1 MSTNKSVSKFSNC
14 YGCGVCSITCPV
26 NAISFT
32 IKDGFFHISV
42 DNSVC
47 IDCGKCLK
55 TCSYNLFSSP
65 LQSEIFGSYSAWS
78 RNEETRFTS
87 TSGGILYEISK
98 SAIARGYKVLGVRYD
113 YSKNIA
119 KHFIFDSF
127 EDLALATGSKY
138 IQSYTLEALVELTMT
153 DKYVVIGLPCMIA
166 SLRRYIES
174 RNLQANFFLIDFFCH
189 GVPSYTFYWKYL
201 DYLRYQIGDIS
212 SIKFRSKRCGWQNS
226 TSIEAVG
233 SKGEYFRMMSKGDIF
248 FNFFLRN
255 RCLNPVCYDSCH
267 FKATSSL
274 ADIRVGDFWG
284 TKYSKNNQGI
294 NSVLTF
300 TPKGEELLSHIQ
312 DSCVI
317 NKEPITEV
325 LRGQM
330 KTNAVRSKSYNLV
343 SILLSKNYPLR
354 LIAFLADIIDDT
366 ASLPKRFLYYWHRLP
381 YKIHLKK

>member
-32 IKDGFFHISV
+32 LKDGYFHISV
-42 DNSVC
+42 DDSLC
-47 IDCGKCLK
+47 IDCGKCLR
-55 TCSYNLFSSP
+55 TCSYELFSSP
-65 LQSEIFGSYSAWS
+65 LQSKVCGSYSAWS
-78 RNEETRFTS
+78 RDDETRYTS

-98 SAIARGYKVLGVRYD
+98 SAISSGYKIVGVRYD

-119 KHFIFDSF
+119 KHFIFDSID
-127 EDLALATGSKY
+127 ELALATGSKY
-138 IQSYTLEALVELTMT
+138 IQSYTLDALVELTTT

-174 RNLQANFFLIDFFCH
+174 KNLQSNFILIDFFCH
-189 GVPSYTFYWKYL
+189 GVPSYAFYWKYL
-201 DYLRYQIGDIS
+201 DYLRNQIGDIS
-212 SIKFRSKRCGWQNS
+212 SIKFRSKRKGWQRS
-226 TSIEAVG
+226 TSIEAIG
-233 SKGEYFRMMSKGDIF
+233 SKGEYFRMMSEGDIF

-284 TKYSKNNQGI
+284 TKYSKNDQGI
-294 NSVLTF
+294 NSVLSF
-300 TPKGEELLSHIQ
+300 TSKGEELLSHIQ

-317 NKEPITEV
+317 NKEPTTEV
-325 LRGQM
+325 LKGQM
-330 KTNAVRSKSYNLV
+330 KTNAVRSKSYKIV
-343 SILLSKNYPLR
+343 SILLSHNYSLR
-354 LIAFLADIIDDT
+354 FIAFVADIIDDT

-381 YKIHLKK
+381 YKLHLKK

>member
-1 MSTNKSVSKFSNC
+1 MSTNKSVSKFSIC

-26 NAISFT
+26 KAISFT
-32 IKDGFFHISV
+32 LKDGFFNISV
-42 DNSVC
+42 DQSVC
-47 IDCGKCLK
+47 IDCGRCLK
-55 TCSYNLFSSP
+55 TCSYDLFSTSIH
-65 LQSEIFGSYSAWS
+65 SEVYGSYSAWS

-98 SAIARGYKVLGVRYD
+98 GAISRGYKIVGVRYD

-119 KHFIFDSF
+119 KHFIFDSL
-127 EDLALATGSKY
+127 DSLALATGSKY
-138 IQSYTLEALVELTMT
+138 IQSYTLEALVELTTT

-166 SLRRYIES
+166 SLRKYIES
-174 RNLQANFFLIDFFCH
+174 RKLQENFFLIDFFCH

-201 DYLRYQIGDIS
+201 DYLRNQIGDIS

-226 TSIEAVG
+226 TSIEALG

-330 KTNAVRSKSYNLV
+330 KTNAVRSKSYYLV

>member
-32 IKDGFFHISV
+32 LKDGFFHISV
-42 DNSVC
+42 DDSLC

-55 TCSYNLFSSP
+55 TCSYDLFSSP
-65 LQSEIFGSYSAWS
+65 QQSEVCGSYSAWS
-78 RNEETRFTS
+78 RDDETRYTS

-98 SAIARGYKVLGVRYD
+98 SAISRGYKVVGVRYD

-119 KHFIFDSF
+119 KHFIFDSL
-127 EDLALATGSKY
+127 DGLALASGSKY
-138 IQSYTLEALVELTMT
+138 IQSYTLEALVELTTT
-153 DKYVVIGLPCMIA
+153 DKYVIIGLPCMIA
-166 SLRRYIES
+166 SLRRYIEIK
-174 RNLQANFFLIDFFCH
+174 NLQSNFILIDFFCH

-201 DYLRYQIGDIS
+201 DYLRNQIGDIS
-212 SIKFRSKRCGWQNS
+212 SIKFRSKRCGWQSS
-226 TSIEAVG
+226 TSIEAIG
-233 SKGEYFRMMSKGDIF
+233 SEGEYFRMMSEGDIF

-300 TPKGEELLSHIQ
+300 TSKGEELLSHIQ

-317 NKEPITEV
+317 NKEPTTEV
-325 LRGQM
+325 LKGQM
-330 KTNAVRSKSYNLV
+330 KTNAVRSKSYKIV
-343 SILLSKNYPLR
+343 SILLSHNYSLR
-354 LIAFLADIIDDT
+354 FIAFVADIIDDT

-381 YKIHLKK
+381 YKLHLKK

>member
-55 TCSYNLFSSP
+55 ICSYNLFSSP

-138 IQSYTLEALVELTMT
+138 IQSYTLEALVELTTT

-174 RNLQANFFLIDFFCH
+174 KNLESNFFLIDFFCH

-201 DYLRYQIGDIS
+201 DYLRNQIGDIS
-212 SIKFRSKRCGWQNS
+212 SIKFRSKRCGWQSS
-226 TSIEAVG
+226 TSIGAIG
-233 SKGEYFRMMSKGDIF
+233 SKGEYFRMMSEGDIF

-284 TKYSKNNQGI
+284 TKYSKNDQGI

-300 TPKGEELLSHIQ
+300 TSKGEELLSYIL
-312 DSCVI
+312 DFCVI
-317 NKEPITEV
+317 NKEPIPDV

-330 KTNAVRSKSYNLV
+330 KTNAVRSKSYKLV
-343 SILLSKNYPLR
+343 SLLLSKNYSLR
-354 LIAFLADIIDDT
+354 IIAFLADIIDDT
-366 ASLPKRFLYYWHRLP
+366 ASLPKRFLYYWQRLP
-381 YKIHLKK
+381 YKLHLKK

>member
-1 MSTNKSVSKFSNC
+1 MNSNNCISIYTNC
-14 YGCGVCSITCPV
+14 YGCGVCSISCPV
-26 NAISFT
+26 NAISRQL
-32 IKDGFFHISV
+32 KNGFFHPFV
-42 DNSVC
+42 DTSVC
-47 IDCGKCLK
+47 INCGKCLK
-55 TCSYNLFSSP
+55 TCSYDFFSFPQLSK
-65 LQSEIFGSYSAWS
+65 IYGSYSAWS
-78 RNEETRFTS
+78 RNVETRFTS

-98 SAIARGYKVLGVRYD
+98 SAILRGYKIVGVRYD

-119 KHFIFDSF
+119 KHFIFDSL
-127 EDLALATGSKY
+127 DSLALATGSNY
-138 IQSYTLEALVELTMT
+138 IQSNTLEALVELTTT

-189 GVPSYTFYWKYL
+189 GLPSYTFYWKYL

-226 TSIEAVG
+226 TSIEAIG

-267 FKATSSL
+267 FKAASSL

-284 TKYSKNNQGI
+284 TKYSKNDQGI

>member
-32 IKDGFFHISV
+32 LKDGFFHISV
-42 DNSVC
+42 DDSLC

-55 TCSYNLFSSP
+55 TCSYDLFSSP
-65 LQSEIFGSYSAWS
+65 QQSEVCGSYSAWS
-78 RNEETRFTS
+78 RDDETRYTS

-98 SAIARGYKVLGVRYD
+98 SAISRGYKVVGVRYD

-119 KHFIFDSF
+119 KHFIFDSL
-127 EDLALATGSKY
+127 DGLALASGSKY
-138 IQSYTLEALVELTMT
+138 IQSYTLEALVELTTT
-153 DKYVVIGLPCMIA
+153 DKYVIIGLPCMIA
-166 SLRRYIES
+166 SLRRYIEIK
-174 RNLQANFFLIDFFCH
+174 NLKSNFILIDFFCH

-201 DYLRYQIGDIS
+201 DYLRNQIGDIS
-212 SIKFRSKRCGWQNS
+212 SIKFRSKRCGWQSS
-226 TSIEAVG
+226 TSIEAIG
-233 SKGEYFRMMSKGDIF
+233 SEGEYFRMMSEGDIF

-255 RCLNPVCYDSCH
+255 RCLNPVCYDSCYY
-267 FKATSSL
+267 KATSSL

-300 TPKGEELLSHIQ
+300 TSKGEELLSHIQ

-317 NKEPITEV
+317 NKEPTTEV
-325 LRGQM
+325 LKGQM
-330 KTNAVRSKSYNLV
+330 KTNAVRSKSYKIV
-343 SILLSKNYPLR
+343 SILLSQNYSLR
-354 LIAFLADIIDDT
+354 FIAFLADIIDDT

-381 YKIHLKK
+381 YKLHLKK

>member
-284 TKYSKNNQGI
+284 TKYSKNDQGI
-294 NSVLTF
+294 NSVLSF

-312 DSCVI
+312 VSCVI

-330 KTNAVRSKSYNLV
+330 KTNAVRSKSYKIV
-343 SILLSKNYPLR
+343 SILLSKNFPLR

-381 YKIHLKK
+381 YKLHLKK

>member
-14 YGCGVCSITCPV
+14 YGCGVCSISCPV

-32 IKDGFFHISV
+32 LKDGFFHISV
-42 DNSVC
+42 DDSLC

-55 TCSYNLFSSP
+55 TCSYDLFSSP
-65 LQSEIFGSYSAWS
+65 QQSEVCGSYSAWS
-78 RNEETRFTS
+78 RDDETRYTS

-98 SAIARGYKVLGVRYD
+98 SAISRGYKMVGVRYD

-119 KHFIFDSF
+119 KHFIFDSL
-127 EDLALATGSKY
+127 DGLALASGSKY
-138 IQSYTLEALVELTMT
+138 IQSYTLEALVELTTT

-166 SLRRYIES
+166 SLRRYIEIK
-174 RNLQANFFLIDFFCH
+174 NLQSNFILIDFFCH

-201 DYLRYQIGDIS
+201 DYLRNQIGDIS
-212 SIKFRSKRCGWQNS
+212 SIKFRSKRSGWQSS
-226 TSIEAVG
+226 TSIEAIG
-233 SKGEYFRMMSKGDIF
+233 SEGEYFRMMSEGDIF

-255 RCLNPVCYDSCH
+255 RCLNPVCYDSCYY
-267 FKATSSL
+267 KATSSL

-300 TPKGEELLSHIQ
+300 TSKGEELLSHIQ

-317 NKEPITEV
+317 NKEPTTEV
-325 LRGQM
+325 LKGQM
-330 KTNAVRSKSYNLV
+330 KTNAVRSKSYKIV
-343 SILLSKNYPLR
+343 SILLSQNYSLR
-354 LIAFLADIIDDT
+354 FIAFLADIIDDT

-381 YKIHLKK
+381 YKLHLKK

>member
-32 IKDGFFHISV
+32 LKDGFFHISV
-42 DNSVC
+42 DDSLC

-55 TCSYNLFSSP
+55 TCSYDLFSSP
-65 LQSEIFGSYSAWS
+65 QQSEVCGSYSAWS
-78 RNEETRFTS
+78 RDDETRYTS

-98 SAIARGYKVLGVRYD
+98 SAISRGYKVVGVRYD

-119 KHFIFDSF
+119 KHFIFDSL
-127 EDLALATGSKY
+127 DGLALASGSKY
-138 IQSYTLEALVELTMT
+138 IQSYTLEALVELTTT

-174 RNLQANFFLIDFFCH
+174 KNLQSNFILIDFFCH

-201 DYLRYQIGDIS
+201 DYLRNQIGDIS
-212 SIKFRSKRCGWQNS
+212 SIKFRSKRCGWQSS
-226 TSIEAVG
+226 TSIEAIG
-233 SKGEYFRMMSKGDIF
+233 SEGEYFRMMSEGDIF

-255 RCLNPVCYDSCH
+255 RCLNPVCYDSCYY
-267 FKATSSL
+267 KATSSL

-300 TPKGEELLSHIQ
+300 TSKGEELLSHIQ

-317 NKEPITEV
+317 NKEPTTEV
-325 LRGQM
+325 LKGQM
-330 KTNAVRSKSYNLV
+330 KTNAVRSKSYKIV
-343 SILLSKNYPLR
+343 SILLSQNYSLR
-354 LIAFLADIIDDT
+354 FIAFLADIIDNT

-381 YKIHLKK
+381 YKLHLKK